1 MNEEGE
7 GEVEWYIELAESIPI
22 PVYIVLVIF
31 FPPVPALP
39 TPALENEHRPERPAL
54 LALPTRLNWRRG
66 ARARTGD
73 SSYCQS

>member
-31 FPPVPALP
+31 FFHPFPPCQRLLWKMSTDPNVP
-39 TPALENEHRPERPAL
+39 H
-54 LALPTRLNWRRG
+54 
-66 ARARTGD
+66 
-73 SSYCQS
+73 C